1 MLLQAMQVFMILKFY
16 IFLTL
21 NYNLRILNL
30 PLKGFKFVTTIVL
43 AFKKIKSEDKKSM
56 TLFIHTQKKKH
67 LSIES
72 DIDDVFNQF
81 VLQLYQTCI
90 SNISSLLRH

>member
-67 LSIES
+67 LSIKVTLMMCL
-72 DIDDVFNQF
+72 INLYYNYIKHV
-81 VLQLYQTCI
+81 YQTYQAY
-90 SNISSLLRH
+90 